1 MTVVMSKKGQIVL
14 PASVREH
21 LHLGPGDALEILIQD
36 DESIV
41 LRKISRPPNEGLV
54 EHLLAC
60 PSPFEVPERATD
72 ESAPVE
78 L

>member
-1 MTVVMSKKGQIVL
+1 MTTVMSKKGQIVL
-14 PASVREH
+14 PAPVRER
-21 LHLGPGDALEILIQD
+21 LRLEAGDDFEIVVQD

-41 LRKISRPPNEGLV
+41 LRKISRPPNEGLI